1 MIFNNAKLLAT
12 VDNLEEDFLVFR
24 IVAPSSG
31 LTGPQDAIAF
41 YSTSIGPNP
50 IVYWSDV
57 S

>member
-1 MIFNNAKLLAT
+1 MIFNNSELLPT
-12 VDNLEEDFLVFR
+12 VDNLEQDFFVFR

-31 LTGPQDAIAF
+31 LIGPQDAIAF
-41 YSTSIGPNP
+41 YPTSISPNK